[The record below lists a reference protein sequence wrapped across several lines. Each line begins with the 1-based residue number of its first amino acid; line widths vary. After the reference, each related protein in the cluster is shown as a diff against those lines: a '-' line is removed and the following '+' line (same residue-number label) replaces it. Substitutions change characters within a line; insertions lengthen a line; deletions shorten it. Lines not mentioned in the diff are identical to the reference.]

1 MDETRNKTGKKA
13 AIIAI
18 VTNCILTILNITV
31 GYAGGSYAL
40 IAEGLHTFSDVITSI
55 VAYIGFKMGQKP
67 ADENHPLGYGRA
79 EPICGLII
87 VLFLAI
93 LGYEIIDTAKDKLLN
108 PNLITTPDVYVA
120 IMAVFGIIFNYAMS
134 SYIIRIGKQIN
145 SPAIIA
151 DGEHQ
156 KTDIFSSI
164 AILIGVVIS
173 NCGFP
178 ILDPIIGLIIGLLIF
193 KTGFKLGKRNLDAIL
208 GKIPDKK
215 IIKKIEEA
223 AKQIPGA
230 YEPHNIKVDNYGPY
244 YIINLH
250 IKVDGNISVKEAHK
264 IVHKVEQN
272 ILKIDNIKG
281 VSAHVCPLGL
291 DYEHHQKIDE

>member
-40 IAEGLHTFSDVITSI
+40 IAEGIHTFSDVITSI

-145 SPAIIA
+145 SPVIIA

-193 KTGFKLGKRNLDAIL
+193 GHFFGIWGMLFSTPLIGVLKVIVKYLD
-208 GKIPDKK
+208 DK
-215 IIKKIEEA
+215 
-223 AKQIPGA
+223 
-230 YEPHNIKVDNYGPY
+230 YNIFRFD
-244 YIINLH
+244 L
-250 IKVDGNISVKEAHK
+250 S
-264 IVHKVEQN
+264 
-272 ILKIDNIKG
+272 
-281 VSAHVCPLGL
+281 
-291 DYEHHQKIDE
+291 